1 MVPRGSQELLDGDN
15 DVGVDFDGDDD
26 VNVHDGDDVADQEGG
41 GTQDF
46 TTITWQ
52 IGLGET
58 LCYRSGSHNHHHKS
72 CRILIF
78 ILGWNSKEYLGKKQI
93 QMIQHTMDP
102 D

>member
-15 DVGVDFDGDDD
+15 DVGVDG
-26 VNVHDGDDVADQEGG
+26 DGDDVADQEGG

>member
-15 DVGVDFDGDDD
+15 DVGVDGDGDDD

-72 CRILIF
+72 CRILIL
-78 ILGWNSKEYLGKKQI
+78 ILGWNSEEYLGKN
-93 QMIQHTMDP
+93 TDTDDP
-102 D
+102 AYNGS

>member
-1 MVPRGSQELLDGDN
+1 MVIMMLVLMVMVMMMSMSMMVTMLLIRK
-15 DVGVDFDGDDD
+15 
-26 VNVHDGDDVADQEGG
+26 EGG
-41 GTQDF
+41 LKTSQQSPGRLDSERLFATGRDL
-46 TTITWQ
+46 III
-52 IGLGET
+52 IGE
-58 LCYRSGSHNHHHKS
+58 S